1 MLGLRCACLAVVA
14 LSLVG
19 PSCGRADETSEP
31 DGALQT
37 DLVEHA
43 TYGTGHA
50 VDVYGSAHEAAL
62 ADTVVLLVH
71 GCCGDRRDLA
81 SLAEAIADR
90 GAVVLNADVSA
101 LGEGGGWPTTYL
113 DVVCVIAWADAHG
126 PERADRDR
134 LVVLGWS
141 DGALAAAAV
150 ALGWSTFA
158 DAAAD
163 RCDAPIPPTG
173 PDLVIGVSGHYGWT
187 GPVPEYLETERAAEW
202 FGAPPSADSVGW
214 ERGNPGWWILQDDV
228 VRTTDFVLLGTTDDR
243 NSEWFADRLVEHAIP
258 VELTLF
264 EDAGHDALI
273 LPHGLVG
280 ARGLEVIEE
289 VLARS

>member
-1 MLGLRCACLAVVA
+1 MLGLRFPCLAVIV
-14 LSLVG
+14 LSLVV
-19 PSCGRADETSEP
+19 PSCGRANEAGEP
-31 DGALQT
+31 DGALPS
-37 DLVEHA
+37 DVVEHA
-43 TYGTGHA
+43 TYGAGRA
-50 VDVYGSAHEAAL
+50 LDVYRPADEAAL
-62 ADTVVLLVH
+62 ADTVVAVVH

-90 GAVVLNADVSA
+90 GAMVVNADVSA
-101 LGEGGGWPTTYL
+101 LGDGGGWPTTYL

-126 PERADRDR
+126 PDRADRDR

-158 DAAAD
+158 DAATA

-187 GPVPEYLETERAAEW
+187 GPVPEHLETERAAEW
-202 FGAPPSADSVGW
+202 FGAPSSADSVGW
-214 ERGNPGWWILQDDV
+214 TQGNPGWWIFQDNV

-243 NSEWFADRLVEHAIP
+243 NTEWFADRLVEHAIP

-273 LPHGLVG
+273 VPHGNVG
-280 ARGLEVIEE
+280 GRALEVIEE
-289 VLARS
+289 VLARP